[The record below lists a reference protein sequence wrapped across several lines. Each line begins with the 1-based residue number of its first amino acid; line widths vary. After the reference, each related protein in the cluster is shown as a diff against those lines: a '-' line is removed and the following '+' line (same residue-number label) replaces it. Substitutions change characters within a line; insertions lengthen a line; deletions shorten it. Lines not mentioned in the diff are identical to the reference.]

1 MLNIY
6 LVRHGQTEW
15 NIERRFQGWL
25 DSPLTEQGIGVAREL
40 GEKIA
45 HMQFNRCISSTSE
58 RAMKTMSLILPSEM
72 ETFETD
78 PRLREI
84 CLGPWQGM
92 THEVIEELY
101 PEQLRQFYM
110 MPELFKLQDAE
121 TYWDVM
127 ARIEDFLTPIISA
140 TNDDEEDYN
149 ILIVT
154 HGITLMLFQL
164 IFDGNPLSEL
174 PRYSVTG
181 NASVHHFQRMNGQFV
196 RVDEKN

>member
-25 DSPLTEQGIGVAREL
+25 DSPLTEQGVAVAREL

-45 HMQFNRCISSTSE
+45 HINFNRCISSTSE
-58 RAMKTMSLILPSEM
+58 RALKTMSLILPSEM
-72 ETFETD
+72 KVFETD

-84 CLGPWQGM
+84 CLGPWQGL

-101 PEQLRQFYM
+101 PEQLKQFYM
-110 MPELFKLQDAE
+110 SPELFKLQDAE
-121 TYWDVM
+121 TYYDVM
-127 ARIEDFLTPIISA
+127 KRIEDFLVSITEMA
-140 TNDDEEDYN
+140 NDDESSYN

-181 NASVHHFQRMNGQFV
+181 NASVHHYFRKNGRFLRM
-196 RVDEKN
+196 DEKN